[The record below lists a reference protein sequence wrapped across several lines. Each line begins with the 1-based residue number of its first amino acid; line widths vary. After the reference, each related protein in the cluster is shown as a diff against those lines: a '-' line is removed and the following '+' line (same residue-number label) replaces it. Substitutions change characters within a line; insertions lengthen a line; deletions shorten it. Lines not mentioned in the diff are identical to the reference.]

1 MLGSACEFY
10 VHSHVNDRFQKCL
23 DLRTGLSKFWL
34 QHRIISSVRSRLW
47 DNSGLVLHQADA
59 REAADSLLRH
69 LESYSWLAACMWRA
83 RRQMFLIRPKHHC
96 LWHLSL
102 QVRHWRLNLC
112 MFHCFD
118 EESFLGKVKAICQKT
133 HGKTATK
140 RTFQRYTLC
149 LAMLIEQHRRL
160 TARP

>member
-1 MLGSACEFY
+1 MHGPK
-10 VHSHVNDRFQKCL
+10 DRVIQVL
-23 DLRTGLSKFWL
+23 ASTSYHIQRAIELM
-34 QHRIISSVRSRLW
+34 
-47 DNSGLVLHQADA
+47 DNSGLVLYPADA

-69 LESYSWLAACMWRA
+69 LETYSWLATCMWQE
-83 RRQMFLIRPKHHC
+83 RRQLFLMRPKHHC

-149 LAMLIEQHRRL
+149 LAMLMSNTDASLQGLERL
-160 TARP
+160 YI